1 MPGLVGLA
9 LEGAR
14 EAART
19 EPAGWRRWR
28 KRATLVARVAGLQL
42 ADLVGTSA
50 YGARALCV
58 HRGFW
63 RGRRGRTWS
72 LVKGC
77 PYGPDARQ
85 FVDVYAPSGSSP
97 AQVSGEPGVSGE
109 PQAHPVAV
117 FCHGGAWAAGE
128 AWHYSCLGASLAAE
142 GVLAV
147 VPAYRLYPA
156 ANPGEQAGDLGK
168 ALSWAMDNAARFG
181 GDSANLTLIG
191 HSSGA
196 HLCALEVLR
205 RAGVPLGAVLDKA
218 MGVPDRGDR
227 RQPRRFVGIAGPYD
241 TERHFHHE
249 ASRGVETLSPMA
261 RSMAPSG
268 MGAFSPARA
277 LREYIG
283 ELTPEHVPP
292 EGPTLEGD
300 AHAWVA
306 SVGCGGGR
314 GASSAPPPVS
324 LEESLPRCFVM
335 TGLMDQS
342 VPWTWGADF
351 HRLLR
356 LSGARSRK
364 LVYREWGHNRFVTD
378 WGQGL
383 EDQSPYVRDT
393 ISIALGIV

>member
-28 KRATLVARVAGLQL
+28 KRAVLIARVAGLQL

-58 HRGFW
+58 HRGLW

-77 PYGPDARQ
+77 PYGSDARQ
-85 FVDVYAPSGSSP
+85 FVDVYVPSGSSP
-97 AQVSGEPGVSGE
+97 AQVSGEPHNGVK
-109 PQAHPVAV
+109 AHPVAV

-147 VPAYRLYPA
+147 VPAYRLYPK

-181 GDSANLTLIG
+181 GDSSNLTLIG

-196 HLCALEVLR
+196 HLCALEMLR
-205 RAGVPLGAVLDKA
+205 RAEVPLGAVLDEA
-218 MGVPDRGDR
+218 MNIAGREDR

-249 ASRGVETLSPMA
+249 AGRGVESLSPMA

-283 ELTPEHVPP
+283 ELTPEQFPS
-292 EGPTLEGD
+292 EGPTLVGD

-306 SVGCGGGR
+306 SVGCGVAG
-314 GASSAPPPVS
+314 GASSAPAS
-324 LEESLPRCFVM
+324 LEESLPQCFVV

-342 VPWTWGADF
+342 VPWPWGADF

-356 LSGARSRK
+356 LSGARSRN
-364 LVYREWGHNRFVTD
+364 LLYREWGHNDFITD
-378 WGQGL
+378 WGRGL
-383 EDQSPYVRDT
+383 DDKSPYVRDT
-393 ISIALGIV
+393 ISIALGVV